1 MQIFINLSRITK
13 IFYKV
18 NIIDKYKHNINIL
31 KICIFKLSFLKVNI
45 YTPACIKEI
54 TKFYTEIVNDLHIL
68 FNALMY

>member
-13 IFYKV
+13 TFYKV
-18 NIIDKYKHNINIL
+18 NIDKYKHNINIL

-54 TKFYTEIVNDLHIL
+54 TKFYTEIVNDLRIR
-68 FNALMY
+68 FNVLMY